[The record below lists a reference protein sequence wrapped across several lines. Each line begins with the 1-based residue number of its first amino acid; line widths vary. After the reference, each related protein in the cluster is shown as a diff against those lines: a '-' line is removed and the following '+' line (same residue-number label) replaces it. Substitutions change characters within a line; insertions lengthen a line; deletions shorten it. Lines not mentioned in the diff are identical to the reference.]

1 MDSVRLWKVN
11 LKDYE
16 VAFVVAEDIQ
26 EAITKVRQARPGEV
40 VIAVEDEGEV
50 IV

>member
-1 MDSVRLWKVN
+1 MRLWKVN
-11 LKDYE
+11 LEDYE
-16 VAFVVAEDIQ
+16 VAFVVAEDIA
-26 EAITKVRQARPGEV
+26 EAITKVRRARPKEV